1 MASTVLSCVGNVSMV
16 TGDLPYCIFSMR
28 VTAYPG
34 RAHLTT
40 REEYKVEF
48 RSRWVQTKV
57 VRHLE
62 SLQTVGTAAGIKEL
76 KDRADSASLAEA
88 LKVIG

>member
-1 MASTVLSCVGNVSMV
+1 
-16 TGDLPYCIFSMR
+16 

-34 RAHLTT
+34 SAHLIT
-40 REEYKVEF
+40 REEYEVEF

-62 SLQTVGTAAGIKEL
+62 SLQTVGTVAGIKGL
-76 KDRADSASLAEA
+76 KDRADSASASLAEA
-88 LKVIG
+88 LKVIGG